1 MIITWTS
8 DTRVRINMDDIIPLT
23 LVNMDGQDYYACN
36 DMVNQQTV
44 HIPAD
49 VSIGE
54 SGMTMRDHVEFFSLI
69 KEM

>member
-1 MIITWTS
+1 MIITWTP
-8 DTRVRINMDDIIPLT
+8 DTRTRINMEEIIPLT

-49 VSIGE
+49 VSIVGE
-54 SGMTMRDHVEFFSLI
+54 SGMTMRDHVEFFGLI
-69 KEM
+69 K